1 MYYVY
6 LTKSKKDN
14 KSYIGLTND
23 LRKRLM
29 EHNQGLS
36 KSTKYRRPWAL
47 VYYEAYASL
56 KDAQTREQK
65 LKKFKNSYAE
75 LRKRIINSFQEK

>member
-6 LTKSKKDN
+6 LIKSKKDN
-14 KSYIGLTND
+14 KLYIGLTVD
-23 LRKRLM
+23 LKKRLI
-29 EHNQGLS
+29 EHSQGLT
-36 KSTKYRRPWAL
+36 KSTKNRRPWRL

-56 KDAQTREQK
+56 KDAQIREEK

-75 LRKRIINSFQEK
+75 LKKRIANSL